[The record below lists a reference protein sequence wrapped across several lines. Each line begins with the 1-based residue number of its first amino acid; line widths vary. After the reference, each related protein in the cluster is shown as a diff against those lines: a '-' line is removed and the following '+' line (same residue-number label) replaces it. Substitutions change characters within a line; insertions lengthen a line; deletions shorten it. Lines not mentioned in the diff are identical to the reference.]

1 VQRHDFDTRVFL
13 FHKSARWLSKGNILN
28 HVFVM
33 KDDIKLFSELKANEL
48 LSNISDKIRLKS
60 LAYLAK
66 IFERFKAKRKG

>member
-1 VQRHDFDTRVFL
+1 
-13 FHKSARWLSKGNILN
+13 
-28 HVFVM
+28 M